1 MLSKQT
7 REELEPLDSERAADM
22 YEDAKDYDQVSQ
34 LYTQHRFIVM
44 SMRVSAFGPSWSTVR
59 EIRSHRVSVFVV
71 FVFSDVE
78 LD

>member
-44 SMRVSAFGPSWSTVR
+44 SMRVSAFGPS
-59 EIRSHRVSVFVV
+59 
-71 FVFSDVE
+71 
-78 LD
+78 